1 MFDKKEHQILKKRGF
16 KFVEPMEFLEILR
29 ELRPSGKIKI
39 HSLFVFVSDT
49 RRLHDSGYPFIRIFG
64 EIDGKRLIDLG
75 WHDHYLIEFPVN
87 VEAYG
92 KNVFHI
98 MPWGRKPDGFWIRG
112 DNFWCSTFEIENTG
126 ELR

>member
-1 MFDKKEHQILKKRGF
+1 MIDKKEHQILEKKWSL
-16 KFVEPMEFLEILR
+16 KFVDLK
-29 ELRPSGKIKI
+29 PSGKTKI

-64 EIDGKRLIDLG
+64 EIDGKKLIDLG

-87 VEAYG
+87 VDAYG

-98 MPWGRKPDGFWIRG
+98 MPWGSKSDGFWIRG
-112 DNFWCSTFEIENTG
+112 NNIWCSTFEIKNTG